1 MSEGRSAVIVAD
13 GGVDLPE
20 GYARQYGIKTI
31 PLMVCIGDEQLR
43 SGVDISAAEFYRR
56 LRLEKENFPTTSQPS
71 AGDYVELYTEA
82 AMTGLPILSFHLS
95 AGLSGSLRSAQ
106 AAKEML
112 PDLDIHLIDT
122 GTLSGAMGL
131 QVLVAAEMAA
141 EGVAPERIVAEAKRI
156 GEQSDTFYTIDTL
169 EYLRRGGRIGRV
181 AGYVGTLLGL
191 RPIITVDKATGTYNA
206 VGRTRSFKSAAN
218 QIVDTVIEAAGEGS
232 PISVV
237 MLHGDCEDEVRR
249 MLERLS
255 ARMDVRWVKIMR
267 ANPALGAHIGP
278 DTVGLAYY
286 RGVLPIAEA
295 QLEAAQ

>member
-1 MSEGRSAVIVAD
+1 VSEGRSAVIVAD